1 MHIHINDISIQV
13 QRSSSHSE
21 LHGEPRKR
29 RPTSGQK
36 LKRCA
41 SLPAQPKPF
50 KRDDAMTMGAPNALS
65 ANASKAM
72 IVASP
77 GATPMMRESS
87 VESLGRFVC
96 A

>member
-1 MHIHINDISIQV
+1 MQV

-21 LHGEPRKR
+21 LRGELRKR

-50 KRDDAMTMGAPNALS
+50 KRDDAMAMGASNAAAVS
-65 ANASKAM
+65 SNASTAM
-72 IVASP
+72 TAALPGVAP
-77 GATPMMRESS
+77 LMRESS
-87 VESLGRFVC
+87 VESLGTFVLRLC